1 MTGRNPINLH
11 AAGALLERRGLAMME
26 AAACTLIRARFT
38 HQMAAAPGRLASG
51 EPVTEADIRG
61 AA

>member
-38 HQMAAAPGRLASG
+38 HQMTAAPGRLASG